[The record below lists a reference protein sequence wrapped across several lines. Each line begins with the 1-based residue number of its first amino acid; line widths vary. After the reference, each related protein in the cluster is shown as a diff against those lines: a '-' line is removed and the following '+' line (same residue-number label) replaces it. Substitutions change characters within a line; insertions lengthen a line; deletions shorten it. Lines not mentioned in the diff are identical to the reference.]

1 MKMDCYLSESV
12 RELQKCHPERVA
24 LLGKGT
30 SAICNLNAF
39 EMEIRPT
46 LFTLLEFH
54 ASWSFIPR
62 MWESS
67 DGGV

>member
-1 MKMDCYLSESV
+1 MLRNITNTLTKI
-12 RELQKCHPERVA
+12 A
-24 LLGKGT
+24 
-30 SAICNLNAF
+30 NAF

-67 DGGV
+67 AGGV